1 MTTIIALYLT
11 AQARLADAF
20 DREEGQTSME
30 WLGIGA
36 VVVAIAIALVG
47 NSGAFM
53 EAIDGV
59 FDRLLGGI
67 NAE

>member
-11 AQARLADAF
+11 AQARIVDAL

-36 VVVAIAIALVG
+36 VVVAIAIALVAQ
-47 NSGAFM
+47 SETIGA
-53 EAIDGV
+53 AVQGV
-59 FDRLLGGI
+59 FTRLLEGI
-67 NAE
+67 QFG